1 LFIAVV
7 ELIITIDKNLI
18 KEHSGEPMEAKQ
30 ETYQFKTEVQQI
42 LNLII
47 NSLYS
52 NKDIFLREL
61 ISNASDAI
69 DKVRYRAETEP
80 GILGDDT
87 EFKIHLKP
95 DAIKQTFEVSDN
107 GIGMTYEEVLE
118 NIGTIAKSGTAGFL
132 EALEHA
138 KGQETLIPELI
149 GQFGVGFYSAFMV
162 ADKITLVT
170 RAAGADA
177 DQAVK
182 WVSTGDGSYT
192 VEATE
197 KASRGTTITLELKKK
212 EKDDKDFTEQWTIRN
227 IVKQHSDFVNYPI
240 TMEVERDEPL
250 PDEEIIKDKD
260 GKPIGATTRKVMR
273 EETLNSMKAIW
284 TRNSSDV
291 KEEEYEEFYKHLSHD
306 WNPPMERLHLK
317 FEGTTEYDALLYIPS
332 KAPFDLFTPDRR
344 HGIHLYS
351 KRVFI
356 MDDCKEL
363 MPEYFRFVK
372 GVVDASDLNLNVSR
386 EILQQDRLVLN
397 IRKNLVKKLFDL
409 LGKMDAE
416 KYNPFYDE
424 FGAVL
429 KEGIYT
435 DPASKDK
442 IAPLARYKTTKS
454 EDKWVSLDEYVKNM
468 KADQKE
474 IYYIT
479 GDKLS
484 ALLNSP
490 HLEKLKEKDFEV
502 LLMTDP
508 VDEWVVQSLNEYD
521 GKPLKSAEKG
531 DLDLDTVDD
540 EKKESYNA
548 LFGFIKGHLEADV
561 KEVKPSSRLK
571 DSVSC
576 LSGDS
581 GDMSAYMEKLLKAS
595 GQKPP
600 DVKRVLELNM
610 DHPVVEKIKAVF
622 EKDRDNPELKK
633 YSQLLF
639 DMAVVAEGG
648 KLDNPGRF
656 SKMVGDLMSRAME

>member
-1 LFIAVV
+1 
-7 ELIITIDKNLI
+7 
-18 KEHSGEPMEAKQ
+18 METKQ

-47 NSLYS
+47 NSIYS

-69 DKVRYRAETEP
+69 DKVRYKAETEP

-87 EFKIHLKP
+87 EFKIKLKP
-95 DAIKQTFEVSDN
+95 DGIKQTFEISDN
-107 GIGMTYEEVLE
+107 GIGMTREEVLE

-132 EALEHA
+132 EALENA

-162 ADKITLVT
+162 ADKITMVT
-170 RAAGADA
+170 RAAGMEA

-182 WVSTGDGSYT
+182 WVSTGDGSYSI
-192 VEATE
+192 EACE
-197 KASRGTTITLELKKK
+197 KAARGTTITLDLKKK
-212 EKDDKDFTEQWTIRN
+212 EKEDKDFTEEWTVRN
-227 IVKQHSDFVNYPI
+227 IVKQHSDFVSYPI

-284 TRNSSDV
+284 TRSSSEV
-291 KEEEYEEFYKHLSHD
+291 KDEEYEEFYKHLSHD

-332 KAPFDLFTPDRR
+332 KAPFDLFTPERR

-363 MPEYFRFVK
+363 MPDYFRFVK

-397 IRKNLVKKLFDL
+397 IRKNLVKKLFSL

-416 KYNPFYDE
+416 KYNSFYDE

-442 IAPLARYKTTKS
+442 IAPLVRYKTTKS

-474 IYYIT
+474 IFYIT

-484 ALLNSP
+484 SLLNSP

-508 VDEWVVQSLNEYD
+508 VDEWVVQSLTEFEE
-521 GKPLKSAEKG
+521 KPLKSAEKG
-531 DLDLDTVDD
+531 DLELDTVDD
-540 EKKESYNA
+540 SKKEDFNA
-548 LFGFIKGHLEADV
+548 LFGFIKGQLEEKI

-576 LSGDS
+576 LSGDA

-595 GQKPP
+595 GQQAPET
-600 DVKRVLELNM
+600 KRVLELNM
-610 DHPVVEKIKAVF
+610 DHPVVEKIKQLY
-622 EKDRDNPELKK
+622 ENDRDNANLKD
-633 YSQLLF
+633 YCQLLF
-639 DMAVVAEGG
+639 DMAVVGEGG
-648 KLDNPGRF
+648 KLDNPTQF
-656 SKMVGDLMSRAME
+656 SKLVGDLMAKAMH

>member
-1 LFIAVV
+1 
-7 ELIITIDKNLI
+7 
-18 KEHSGEPMEAKQ
+18 MEAKQ

-69 DKVRYRAETEP
+69 DKVRYQAETEP

-87 EFKIHLKP
+87 EFKIQLKP
-95 DAIKQTFEVSDN
+95 DGIKQTLDISDN
-107 GIGMTYEEVLE
+107 GIGMTYDEVME
-118 NIGTIAKSGTAGFL
+118 NIGTIAKSGTAGFM

-170 RAAGADA
+170 RAAGVDA

-192 VEATE
+192 VETTE
-197 KASRGTTITLELKKK
+197 KATRGTTITLELKKK
-212 EKDDKDFTEQWTIRN
+212 EKDDKDFTDQWTIRN

-250 PDEEIIKDKD
+250 PDKEIIKDKD
-260 GKPIGATTRKVMR
+260 DKPIGATTRKVMR

-291 KEEEYEEFYKHLSHD
+291 KDEEYEEFYKHLSHD

-416 KYNPFYDE
+416 KYDPFYDE

-454 EDKWVSLDEYVKNM
+454 EDKWVSLDDYVKNM

-474 IYYIT
+474 IFYIT

-540 EKKESYNA
+540 AKKEAYNA
-548 LFGFIKGHLEADV
+548 LFGFIKGHLESDV

-595 GQKPP
+595 GQQAPE
-600 DVKRVLELNM
+600 VKRVLELNM
-610 DHPVVEKIKAVF
+610 DHPVVEKIKTLF
-622 EKDRDNPELKK
+622 ENDRDNAELKN

-639 DMAVVAEGG
+639 DMAVVGEGG
-648 KLDNPGRF
+648 KLDNPARF
-656 SKMVGDLMSRAME
+656 SKMVGDLMARAME

>member
-1 LFIAVV
+1 
-7 ELIITIDKNLI
+7 
-18 KEHSGEPMEAKQ
+18 MEAKK
-30 ETYQFKTEVQQI
+30 ETHQFKTEVQQI

-69 DKVRYRAETEP
+69 DKVRYKAETEP

-87 EFKIHLKP
+87 EFKIKLSP
-95 DAIKQTFEVSDN
+95 DGIKRTFEISDN

-132 EALEHA
+132 EALEQA
-138 KGQETLIPELI
+138 KEHETLLPELI

-170 RAAGADA
+170 RAAGAEA
-177 DQAVK
+177 NQAVK
-182 WVSTGDGSYT
+182 WESTGDGSYT
-192 VEATE
+192 IEETE
-197 KASRGTTITLELKKK
+197 KASRGTTITLDLKKK
-212 EKDDKDFTEQWTIRN
+212 GKDDKDFTDQWTVRG
-227 IVKQHSDFVNYPI
+227 IVKQHSDFVSYPI

-260 GKPIGATTRKVMR
+260 DKPIGATTRKVMR

-284 TRNSSDV
+284 TRSPSDV
-291 KEEEYEEFYKHLSHD
+291 KDEEYEEFYKHLSHD

-332 KAPFDLFTPDRR
+332 KAPFDLFTPERR

-386 EILQQDRLVLN
+386 EILQQDRLVIN
-397 IRKNLVKKLFDL
+397 IRKNLLKKLFDKL
-409 LGKMDAE
+409 EKMDAE
-416 KYNPFYDE
+416 TYNQFYDE

-429 KEGIYT
+429 KEGIHT
-435 DPASKDK
+435 DPSKKEK
-442 IAPLARYKTTKS
+442 IASLARYKTTKS
-454 EDKWVSLDEYVKNM
+454 EDAWVSLDQYVKNM

-508 VDEWVVQSLNEYD
+508 VDEWVVQTLTEYD

-531 DLDLDTVDD
+531 DLDLDKVDD
-540 EKKESYNA
+540 SKKEEYNA
-548 LFGFIKGHLEADV
+548 LFGFIKGHLEEKI
-561 KEVKPSSRLK
+561 KEVKPSTRLK
-571 DSVSC
+571 DSVAC
-576 LSGDS
+576 LSGDAW
-581 GDMSAYMEKLLKAS
+581 DMSAYMEKLLKAS

-600 DVKRVLELNM
+600 ETKRVLELNM
-610 DHPVVEKIKAVF
+610 DHPVVEKINALF
-622 EKDRDNPELKK
+622 ESDRDNPELKN
-633 YSQLLF
+633 YSQLLL
-639 DMAVVAEGG
+639 DMAIVSEGG
-648 KLDNPGRF
+648 KLDDPGRF
-656 SKMVGDLMSRAME
+656 SKMVGDLMTRAME

>member
-1 LFIAVV
+1 
-7 ELIITIDKNLI
+7 
-18 KEHSGEPMEAKQ
+18 MEAKQ

-69 DKVRYRAETEP
+69 DKVRYKAETEP

-87 EFKIHLKP
+87 EFKVQLKP
-95 DAIKQTFEVSDN
+95 DAIKQTFEISDN
-107 GIGMTYEEVLE
+107 GIGMTHEEVLE

-177 DQAVK
+177 AQAVK
-182 WVSTGDGSYT
+182 WISTGDGSYT

-197 KASRGTTITLELKKK
+197 KATRGTTITLELKKK

-284 TRNSSDV
+284 TRNASDV

-306 WNPPMERLHLK
+306 WNPPMDRLHLK

-397 IRKNLVKKLFDL
+397 IRKNLVKKIFDL

-474 IYYIT
+474 IFYIT

-490 HLEKLKEKDFEV
+490 HLEKLKAKDFEV

-508 VDEWVVQSLNEYD
+508 VDEWVVQSLTEYD
-521 GKPLKSAEKG
+521 GKPMKSAEKG
-531 DLDLDTVDD
+531 DLDLDTVDE

-548 LFGFIKGHLEADV
+548 LFSFIKGHLEADV

-595 GQKPP
+595 GQQAP

-610 DHPVVEKIKAVF
+610 DHPVVGKIKTLF
-622 EKDRDNPELKK
+622 ENDRENAALKD

-648 KLDNPGRF
+648 KLDNPARF

>member
-1 LFIAVV
+1 
-7 ELIITIDKNLI
+7 
-18 KEHSGEPMEAKQ
+18 MEAKK
-30 ETYQFKTEVQQI
+30 ETHQFKTEVQQI

-69 DKVRYRAETEP
+69 DKVRYKAETEP

-87 EFKIHLKP
+87 EFKIKLSP
-95 DAIKQTFEVSDN
+95 DGIKRTFEISDN
-107 GIGMTYEEVLE
+107 GVGMTYEEVLE

-132 EALEHA
+132 EALEQA
-138 KGQETLIPELI
+138 KGHETLLPELI

-170 RAAGADA
+170 RAAGAEA
-177 DQAVK
+177 NQAVK
-182 WVSTGDGSYT
+182 WESNGDGSYT
-192 VEATE
+192 IEETE
-197 KASRGTTITLELKKK
+197 KASRGTTITLDLKKK
-212 EKDDKDFTEQWTIRN
+212 GKDDKDFTDQWTVRG
-227 IVKQHSDFVNYPI
+227 IVKQHSDFVSYPI

-260 GKPIGATTRKVMR
+260 DKPIGAITRKVMR

-284 TRNSSDV
+284 TRSPSDV
-291 KEEEYEEFYKHLSHD
+291 KDEEYEEFYKHLSHD

-332 KAPFDLFTPDRR
+332 KAPFDLFTPERR

-363 MPEYFRFVK
+363 MPEYFRFIK

-386 EILQQDRLVLN
+386 EILQQDRLVIN
-397 IRKNLVKKLFDL
+397 IRKNLLKKLFDKL
-409 LGKMDAE
+409 EKMDAE
-416 KYNPFYDE
+416 TYNQFYDE

-429 KEGIYT
+429 KEGIHT
-435 DPASKDK
+435 DPSKKEK
-442 IAPLARYKTTKS
+442 IASLARYKTTKS
-454 EDKWVSLDEYVKNM
+454 EDAWVSLDDYVKNM

-508 VDEWVVQSLNEYD
+508 VDEWVVQTLTEYD

-531 DLDLDTVDD
+531 DLDLDKVDD
-540 EKKESYNA
+540 SKKEEYNA
-548 LFGFIKGHLEADV
+548 LFGFIKGHLEEKI
-561 KEVKPSSRLK
+561 KEVKPSTRLK
-571 DSVSC
+571 DSVAC
-576 LSGDS
+576 LSGDAW
-581 GDMSAYMEKLLKAS
+581 DMSAYMEKLLKAS

-600 DVKRVLELNM
+600 ETKRVLELNM
-610 DHPVVEKIKAVF
+610 DHPVVEKIKALF
-622 EKDRDNPELKK
+622 ESDRDNPELKN
-633 YSQLLF
+633 YSQLLL
-639 DMAVVAEGG
+639 DMAIVSEGG

-656 SKMVGDLMSRAME
+656 SKMVGDLMTRAME

>member
-1 LFIAVV
+1 
-7 ELIITIDKNLI
+7 
-18 KEHSGEPMEAKQ
+18 MEARK
-30 ETYQFKTEVQQI
+30 ETHQFKTEVQQM

-69 DKVRYRAETEP
+69 DKVRFKAETEP

-87 EFKIHLKP
+87 AFKIHLKP
-95 DAIKQTFEVSDN
+95 DTIKQTFEISDN
-107 GIGMTYEEVLE
+107 GIGMTYDEVLE
-118 NIGTIAKSGTAGFL
+118 NIGTIAKSGTASFM

-138 KGQETLIPELI
+138 KGQSTLIPELI

-170 RAAGADA
+170 RAVGTDA
-177 DQAVK
+177 SQAVK
-182 WVSTGDGSYT
+182 WISTGDGSFT
-192 VEATE
+192 IEETE
-197 KASRGTTITLELKKK
+197 KSTRGTTITLELKKK
-212 EKDDKDFTEQWTIRN
+212 EKDERDFTDQWVIRN
-227 IVKQHSDFVNYPI
+227 IVKQHSDFVSYPI

-291 KEEEYEEFYKHLSHD
+291 TDEEYEEFYKHLGHD

-332 KAPFDLFTPDRR
+332 KAPFDLFTPERR

-397 IRKNLVKKLFDL
+397 IQKNLVKKLFDL
-409 LGKMDAE
+409 LERMDAE
-416 KYNPFYDE
+416 KYNQFYNE

-429 KEGIYT
+429 KEGIHT
-435 DPASKDK
+435 DPVRKEK
-442 IAPLARYKTTKS
+442 IASLARYKTTKS
-454 EDKWVSLDEYVKNM
+454 DDKWVPLDEYVKNM
-468 KADQKE
+468 QADQKE

-484 ALLNSP
+484 SLLNSP
-490 HLEKLKEKDFEV
+490 HLEKLKEKDYEV

-508 VDEWVVQSLNEYD
+508 VDEWVVQSLTEFD

-531 DLDLDTVDD
+531 DLELDTVDD
-540 EKKESYNA
+540 TKKKEYNA
-548 LFGFIKGHLEADV
+548 LFGFIKGQLEDKI
-561 KEVKPSSRLK
+561 KEVKASTRLK
-571 DSVSC
+571 ESVAC
-576 LSGDS
+576 LSGDTW
-581 GDMSAYMEKLLKAS
+581 DMSAYMEKLLKAS

-600 DVKRVLELNM
+600 EAKRVLELNM
-610 DHPVVEKIKAVF
+610 DHPVVEKIKALY
-622 EKDRDNPELKK
+622 ENDRDNPQLKD
-633 YSQLLF
+633 YSQILF
-639 DMAVVAEGG
+639 DMAVVSEGG
-648 KLDNPGRF
+648 KLDNPARF
-656 SKMVGDLMSRAME
+656 SKMVGELMARAMG